1 MTSPDSPIMLNPHNM
16 LMPYGNWAAVDLTH
30 TELVNLTAIHLLVAR
45 IMYKSGGKQDQ
56 RQVQDQNDKRKQAAK
71 DARRKHRIKAKR
83 KGRVPKEAGAS
94 QRQRAGPAVQ
104 VLIDQEWVTVPE
116 PPPNVGG

>member
-1 MTSPDSPIMLNPHNM
+1 MQ
-16 LMPYGNWAAVDLTH
+16 V
-30 TELVNLTAIHLLVAR
+30 R
-45 IMYKSGGKQDQ
+45 KQDQ
-56 RQVQDQNDKRKQAAK
+56 RQVQDQNDKRKEAAK

-116 PPPNVGG
+116 PPPMSADEEPRSGARRVTFEQKPKVVDEAVIYRNSGQHHG